1 MTPLTAIAR
10 VPAESCADIMEATMN
25 SGRADARNTRE
36 WARPENWRGGPL
48 GLYSSELDTRVW
60 VPKRNPAMGWTVNLA
75 HWQGR
80 LVLAALLALPLALLL
95 WRLGRD

>member
-1 MTPLTAIAR
+1 
-10 VPAESCADIMEATMN
+10 MET
-25 SGRADARNTRE
+25 DTKTRNARE

-48 GLYSSELDTRVW
+48 GLYSSERDTRVW

-75 HWQGR
+75 HRPGR
-80 LVLAALLALPLALLL
+80 LWLAALMGVPLIVLL